1 MNKVISFE
9 LDNFNEVYGVKFANQ
24 TVEFFTEEE
33 QKDFEQELTVNKPKF
48 KYFKNKDYKY
58 YKENPIEYSINN
70 YGFRTPV
77 NFKKGLE
84 GNVFLGCSY
93 TFGIGHYLENVWSW
107 KVNEHVGGNFL
118 NLAVPGHGIMTAA
131 RVLYAFK
138 DMLEYKNIF
147 LHIPHH
153 YRYTFYDPYEEKWQS
168 VSPHFDTLGG
178 VEQNQKIVLAS
189 DNNMILNYISALAL
203 IKEIGKQHNA
213 KLFSIKEF
221 RSTYKQKILNKW
233 IKENRNAVP
242 VVSRDFIHP
251 SVPYMDIFSKHVIDA
266 YEKDIQAYDKTYKD
280 LISYSTSLDLI

>member
-1 MNKVISFE
+1 MNEVIS
-9 LDNFNEVYGVKFANQ
+9 LDLENFQNVYGIKFANQ
-24 TVEFFTEEE
+24 TVEFFTESER
-33 QKDFEQELTVNKPKF
+33 KDFEQERTVNKPKY
-48 KYFKNKDYKY
+48 KYYKNKDYKH

-138 DMLEYKNIF
+138 DMLKYKNIF

-153 YRYTFYDPYEEKWQS
+153 YRYTFYDPFEETWQIM
-168 VSPHFDTLGG
+168 SPHFDSIGNITS
-178 VEQNQKIVLAS
+178 NQKIIMAS
-189 DNNMILNYISALAL
+189 DNNMLLNYISALAL
-203 IKEIGKQHNA
+203 IKQVAKEHNA
-213 KLFSIKEF
+213 NFYSVKEF
-221 RSTYKQKILNKW
+221 KASYKQKIFNNW
-233 IKENRNAVP
+233 IKDNRYSMP
-242 VVSRDFIHP
+242 IISRDFIHP
-251 SVPYMDIFSKHVIDA
+251 SIPYMDAYSKHVIEA
-266 YEKDIQAYDKTYKD
+266 YEEDIQAYDKTYED
-280 LISYSTSLDLI
+280 LISYSTSLNLI